1 MLRTPVRETSG
12 RLSFPFKSKIT
23 FIKLEFFFLFY
34 FIICQMLYCQKQLT
48 GLECNRGNLKLLLAN
63 VQQQENEM
71 HEMGLPVHIL
81 DQAAGLDGQ
90 NRGPSRLSAGLR
102 RDGGG
107 AHAPQHMQEC
117 H

>member
-1 MLRTPVRETSG
+1 
-12 RLSFPFKSKIT
+12 
-23 FIKLEFFFLFY
+23 
-34 FIICQMLYCQKQLT
+34 MLYCQKQLT
-48 GLECNRGNLKLLLAN
+48 GLECNRGNLKLLLAI

-90 NRGPSRLSAGLR
+90 NRGPSRPSAGLR
-102 RDGGG
+102 RDGG

-117 H
+117 HWVTMVTGMLPVTLKLFCESH